1 MEKEER
7 QQVDL
12 FHDEMNRWEVDNGV
26 HVLEQEMGELEMFGA
41 ETKRSIQ
48 SVFDEVRQALREKE
62 EALVKEVDRRLAER
76 NQMIMQ
82 VMNWRL
88 RSNET
93 FSGFAAATN
102 TYQFMEMKMGQFVP
116 LVKSFGEMK
125 GTYVNKSV
133 FFNGINQLNV
143 KLANVAKTTKVRYF
157 ADFDSVSK

>member
-1 MEKEER
+1 VEKEER

-48 SVFDEVRQALREKE
+48 SVFDEVRQVLREKE
-62 EALVKEVDRRLAER
+62 EALVREVDKRLAER

-82 VMNWRL
+82 AMNWRL
-88 RSNET
+88 RLNET
-93 FSGFAAATN
+93 FSGFAATTN
-102 TYQFMEMKMGQFVP
+102 TYQFMEMKMNQFVP
-116 LVKSFGEMK
+116 LVKSFNEMK

-133 FFNGINQLNV
+133 FFYGIQQMNG
-143 KLANVAKTTKVRYF
+143 KLANVAKTTKVRF